1 MKEEPVKNLNKKLV
15 GTLSRD
21 RRTYT
26 SQRKNCATIITANH
40 DGTLKI
46 VHKFVEF
53 LKDES
58 SFTE

>member
-1 MKEEPVKNLNKKLV
+1 MEEEPVKNLGNKLV

-21 RRTYT
+21 HRRYT
-26 SQRKNCATIITANH
+26 IRKKNCATIITANR

-46 VHKFVEF
+46 IQKVVEF

-58 SFTE
+58 CSIK